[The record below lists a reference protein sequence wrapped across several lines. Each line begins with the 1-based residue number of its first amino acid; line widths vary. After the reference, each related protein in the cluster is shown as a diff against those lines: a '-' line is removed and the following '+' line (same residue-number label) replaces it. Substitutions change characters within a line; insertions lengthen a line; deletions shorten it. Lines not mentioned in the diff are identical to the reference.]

1 MSGEK
6 GKKPSKPFMY
16 IVQPE
21 ISPPLSD
28 MQSQYRM
35 PLKPEDEEI
44 SDDNAPS
51 EEIRVVHT
59 EKVTDISE
67 ADQDTAETIEVSTGV
82 DQGEGK
88 KNRNPSK
95 KEQKKTNKMRR
106 FSEMPK
112 EELVPYL
119 AGMPPAV
126 PKPVCSIIIQ
136 GEEFTGQIQKK
147 KGDLYIVNIIQDGEN
162 HQISVRLDDIEAVS
176 VQYL

>member
-44 SDDNAPS
+44 SEGNAPS
-51 EEIRVVHT
+51 EEIKVVST
-59 EKVTDISE
+59 EKVTDVSE
-67 ADQDTAETIEVSTGV
+67 ADQTHAETIEVSTGV
-82 DQGEGK
+82 DPGEGK
-88 KNRNPSK
+88 KKPNSSK
-95 KEQKKTNKMRR
+95 KEQKRANKMRR
-106 FSEMPK
+106 FSEMSK
-112 EELVPYL
+112 EELIPYL
-119 AGMPPAV
+119 AGMPSAV
-126 PKPVCSIIIQ
+126 PKPTCSMIIQ
-136 GEEFTGQIQKK
+136 GEKFTGQVQKK
-147 KGDLYIVNIIQDGEN
+147 KGDFYIINITQDGGN
-162 HQISVRLDDIEAVS
+162 NQLSVRLDDIEAIS